1 MKKAKRY
8 NEGGMSLEE
17 KYPEAKITRVPPNEP
32 PKKSEEFKKIES
44 YHKKSIPQSPGTSV
58 TEPKFTDSGDTQ
70 DLKKV
75 GRGRVSGGGG
85 GAAPIP
91 KAGRIEMLRFKSGG
105 KVKASSASKRADG
118 IATKGKTRG
127 RII

>member
-1 MKKAKRY
+1 MKRAKRY

-17 KYPEAKITRVPPNEP
+17 MYPEAKVTRVPPNEP
-32 PKKSEEFKKIES
+32 PGKSEKFKEIEADYKKST
-44 YHKKSIPQSPGTSV
+44 PQTSGTRV

-70 DLKKV
+70 NLNKV

-105 KVKASSASKRADG
+105 KVSSASKRADG
-118 IATKGKTRG
+118 CAIRGKTKGK
-127 RII
+127 IV